1 MTCSGCARSVSEAIQ
16 RVEGIDNVQVE
27 LERAR
32 AIVEWLP
39 DQISLDQA
47 VLKEVTEAG
56 FQATPFS
63 DSEPESHFSDWS
75 PLSGWKFNVLLG
87 SIATAVLM
95 IAEWVFLQGSNRW
108 YHWFAFF
115 LAVPVQVLCGARF
128 YRGAWNQLKVGRSN
142 MDTLVALGSTTAFC
156 FSAWGLFSG
165 WEGHLFFMESVAII
179 TLVSVGHWIESK
191 VSARAANS
199 LRALLNLTPPSAI
212 VRDGDGRESEVPV
225 SELRLNDEV
234 IIKPGH
240 RVPTDAEVQDG
251 QSSVDES
258 MLTGESLPVDKSPG
272 GKLFAGTLNVQGF
285 LSARVTATGERTAL
299 AQIVAVVKRAQS
311 SRANIQKL
319 GDVVSGIFVPIVV
332 AIALGTG
339 FLWYFAPETALAL
352 SGRLELFFWPAHHPD
367 GLLATAIY
375 HVCAVLII
383 ACPCAMGLATPV
395 ALMAGTNIASERGI
409 LIRDGSALE
418 KSGRISGV
426 VFDKT
431 GTMTQGRASVVA
443 VSEQENSSG
452 EPNLCREIATALA
465 SPSSHPLAKAISG
478 LSKTPVPLVNW
489 EEIRGSGIQ
498 AILKNDGSVARLG
511 SPTWLAESAGVTELE
526 SAFFED
532 WTSKGATVIGV
543 AVNNR
548 LLGLFALQDKLK
560 ANCVE
565 VIARLREQGQSV
577 YMVTGDNERTAKAIA
592 RQAGIEPANV
602 FAGIRPEQKA
612 SIVET
617 FRKSGERIAFVGDGI
632 NDAPALEQADL
643 GIAVSRASDVAREA
657 ADIILLNSDIQA
669 IPEAIALAQATLRT
683 IKQNLFWAFFYN
695 AAAIPLAMFGFLSPI
710 LSALAMGFSDL
721 IVIGNA
727 LRLRRWR
734 YRP

>member
-16 RVEGIDNVQVE
+16 RVQGVDTVQVE
-27 LERAR
+27 LEKAR
-32 AIVEWLP
+32 AVVEWLP
-39 DQISLDQA
+39 DRVPKDQL

-56 FQATPFS
+56 FQARTFS
-63 DSEPESHFSDWS
+63 ESEPESRFSDWS
-75 PLSGWKFNVLLG
+75 PLSGWRFNVFAG
-87 SIATAVLM
+87 SIATATLM
-95 IAEWVFLQGSNRW
+95 IVEWVFLQGSNRW
-108 YHWFAFF
+108 YRWFAFF
-115 LAVPVQVLCGARF
+115 FALPVQVLCGARF
-128 YRGAWNQLKVGRSN
+128 YIGAWNQLRAGRSN

-156 FSAWGLFSG
+156 FSTWGLLSG

-191 VSARAANS
+191 VSARAASS
-199 LRALLNLTPPSAI
+199 LRALLNLTPPTAH
-212 VRDGDGRESEVPV
+212 VQDGNGNESEVPV

-240 RVPTDAEVQDG
+240 RVPTDAEVQEG

-272 GKLFAGTLNVQGF
+272 AKLFAGTLNVQGY
-285 LSARVTATGERTAL
+285 LCARVSATGEKTAL
-299 AQIVAVVKRAQS
+299 AQIIAVVKRAQS

-319 GDVVSGIFVPIVV
+319 GDVVSGVFVPIVV

-339 FLWYFAPETALAL
+339 LWWFFAPETALAI
-352 SGRLELFFWPAHHPD
+352 SGRLEPFFWPAHHPESP
-367 GLLATAIY
+367 LAAAIY
-375 HVCAVLII
+375 HACAVLII

-409 LIRDGSALE
+409 LIRDGNALE

-431 GTMTQGRASVVA
+431 GTMTQGRVSVAA
-443 VSEQENSSG
+443 VEELDESID
-452 EPNLCREIATALA
+452 EPNRCQMIASALA
-465 SPSSHPLAKAISG
+465 SFSSHPLAEAISG
-478 LSKTPVPLVNW
+478 LSETPVPLVNW
-489 EEIRGSGIQ
+489 EEIRGSGIR
-498 AILKNDGSVARLG
+498 ANLESDGSVARLG
-511 SPTWLAESAGVTELE
+511 SLAWFAESADVAVPESPFLE
-526 SAFFED
+526 S

-543 AVNNR
+543 AVGNR
-548 LLGLFALQDKLK
+548 LLGLFALQDELK
-560 ANCVE
+560 AKCVE
-565 VIARLREQGQSV
+565 VIAQLRDQGKSV
-577 YMVTGDNERTAKAIA
+577 YMVTGDNERTANAMA
-592 RQAGIEPANV
+592 EQAGIEPANV

-612 SIVET
+612 DIVERL
-617 FRKSGERIAFVGDGI
+617 RKSGRSVAFVGDGI

-643 GIAVSRASDVAREA
+643 GIAVCRASDVAREA

-683 IKQNLFWAFFYN
+683 VKQNLFWAFFYN
-695 AAAIPLAMFGFLSPI
+695 VVAIPLAMFGFLSPI
-710 LSALAMGFSDL
+710 LSALAMGLSDL

-734 YRP
+734 Y